1 MCLSTE
7 KTFAEMLDGLDS
19 DLSDAEMVAAPSR
32 AQHTA
37 TGVTF
42 IGDDPRKPF
51 PDAASAL
58 KFMTAGKS
66 TVTLVSLKTEK
77 RYTYRITASE
87 DGLAHFV
94 GVLTGSDNESS
105 YSYLGRISRGIFWQ
119 GRKVPKASDVAK
131 GAPSHIAF
139 DWAWRAMSRGDMP
152 ESLQVWHEYRCGRC
166 ARKLTV
172 PSSIASG
179 YGPECQGKI

>member
-19 DLSDAEMVAAPSR
+19 DLSDAEMVAAPAR
-32 AQHTA
+32 AVHSGHSVQYTGNDRVPFATA
-37 TGVTF
+37 A
-42 IGDDPRKPF
+42 
-51 PDAASAL
+51 DAI
-58 KFMTAGKS
+58 KFMTAGKA
-66 TVTLVSLKTEK
+66 TVTLVSLKTDA

-119 GRKVPKASDVAK
+119 GRKVPRAGDISKD
-131 GAPSHIAF
+131 APSARAF
-139 DWAWRAMSRGDMP
+139 DWAWRSFAKGIMP
-152 ESLQVWHEYRCGRC
+152 DTLQVWHEFRCGRC

-179 YGPECQGKI
+179 YGPECQGKV